1 MARALISGVLDAAR
15 SGLRANVSR
24 SVLSRRC
31 VFDASTLPRLQTGLN
46 LAPLSAWSL
55 TWRALFSTSPD
66 DVKSSEEN
74 PVESSDSGKRRAVD
88 EARKLLR
95 LADVEA
101 LKKRLES
108 DGHEFIMYPDLLKL
122 CQATGVA
129 HSDEEAAKF
138 AKVLDE
144 AGVVLIFRN
153 KVIIHPHKV
162 AELVRNAVPLELTA
176 EDDPRR
182 QELEKLQKE
191 KEEIDRIAHKHVRR
205 VLWSGLGSLSVVTI
219 LFFRLTFWEFSWDVM
234 EPIAFFGTTGG
245 LIIGYLY
252 FLVTSRD
259 PTYQDFMKRLFLRRQ
274 MKLCKKRNFDLDRF
288 LELQKQSQ
296 LSLASKRNLEALV
309 GDKL

>member
-1 MARALISGVLDAAR
+1 MARALISGVLAVAR

-24 SVLSRRC
+24 SVLSRHC
-31 VFDASTLPRLQTGLN
+31 VLDGSTLPPLQTGLN
-46 LAPLSAWSL
+46 LASLSVWSF
-55 TWRALFSTSPD
+55 TWRTLFCTSPD
-66 DVKSSEEN
+66 VKSRDDDPFEN
-74 PVESSDSGKRRAVD
+74 GDSGRKIAVD

-108 DGHEFIMYPDLLKL
+108 DGHEFITYPDLLKL
-122 CQATGVA
+122 CQGTGVA
-129 HSDEEAAKF
+129 HSDEEAAEF
-138 AKVLDE
+138 AKILDE

-153 KVIIHPHKV
+153 KVILHPHKV
-162 AELVRNAVPLELTA
+162 AELVRNAVPLALTA

-182 QELEKLQKE
+182 QELERLQKE

-245 LIIGYLY
+245 LIVGYLY

-274 MKLCKKRNFDLDRF
+274 RKLCKKKKFDVDRF
-288 LELQKQSQ
+288 LELQKQCRS
-296 LSLASKRNLEALV
+296 SLDSKRDLEALV
-309 GDKL
+309 GD

>member
-1 MARALISGVLDAAR
+1 MARALISGVLAVAR
-15 SGLRANVSR
+15 SGLKANVSR
-24 SVLSRRC
+24 SVLSRHL
-31 VFDASTLPRLQTGLN
+31 DASTLPPLQTGLN
-46 LAPLSAWSL
+46 LASLSVWSF
-55 TWRALFSTSPD
+55 TWRTLFRTSA
-66 DVKSSEEN
+66 DVKCRDDNPFEN
-74 PVESSDSGKRRAVD
+74 SDSGRKIAVD

-108 DGHEFIMYPDLLKL
+108 DGHEFITYPDLLKL
-122 CQATGVA
+122 CQGTGVA
-129 HSDEEAAKF
+129 HSDEEAVEF
-138 AKVLDE
+138 AKILDE

-153 KVIIHPHKV
+153 KV
-162 AELVRNAVPLELTA
+162 AELVRNAVPLALTA

-182 QELEKLQKE
+182 QELERLQKE

-245 LIIGYLY
+245 LIVGYLY

-274 MKLCKKRNFDLDRF
+274 RKLCKKRKFDVDRF
-288 LELQKQSQ
+288 LELQKQCQS
-296 LSLASKRNLEALV
+296 SLDSKRDLEALV
-309 GDKL
+309 RD